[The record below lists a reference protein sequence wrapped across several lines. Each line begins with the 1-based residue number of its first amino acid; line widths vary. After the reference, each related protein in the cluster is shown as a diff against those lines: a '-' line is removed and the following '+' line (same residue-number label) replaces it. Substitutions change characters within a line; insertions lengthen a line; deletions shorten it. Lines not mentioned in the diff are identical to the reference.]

1 MTGEKLAWFRVASH
15 LHIPVEELAARITYR
30 ELAGWVDFLEW
41 EQEWDQKSQTKLDY
55 YLAQIAFEICRSVA
69 KEPRKLKVT
78 DFLLKFVDQK
88 QARKQDSKATWL
100 GIFGLGKGN
109 PPQPHQKRGRK

>member
-30 ELAGWVDFLEW
+30 EFAGWVDFLEW
-41 EQEWDQKSQTKLDY
+41 EQQSHSKLDY

-69 KEPRKLKVT
+69 KEPRKLKVN
-78 DFLLKFVDQK
+78 DFLLKFADPSQPK
-88 QARKQDSKATWL
+88 KQDSKATWMT
-100 GIFGLGKGN
+100 IFGFKRAKPPAPKKGK
-109 PPQPHQKRGRK
+109 K